1 MYCPIK
7 DVINA
12 APLCFQ
18 ENVELNAYDEE
29 TASKEK
35 LSKAASKVLGSATA
49 VLTMLVDLLT
59 FSSCWHLW
67 LEGLFFW
74 WAPVW
79 RRSAQ
84 RSTGCSRERI
94 FIFIRRLIKSS
105 TGGLVSLLGKQ
116 QKSCALGCIIT
127 GIAHRQVWV
136 IWVIIL
142 IIWRMKMGA
151 DALSQ
156 NVLFHPGCSLNFPL
170 KGRKKQLE
178 LLCLSFCHHVLVSC
192 LVETKKGRCP
202 AARSD
207 VTGSPW
213 RSRFSTSDTKS
224 LALLQPPLE
233 ALKAAAVVNRSRQ
246 AC

>member
-1 MYCPIK
+1 MYRPIK

-35 LSKAASKVLGSATA
+35 LSKAASKVLGTATA

-105 TGGLVSLLGKQ
+105 NGGLIGLLGKQ
-116 QKSCALGCIIT
+116 QKPCALGCIIT
-127 GIAHRQVWV
+127 GIAQRQVWV
-136 IWVIIL
+136 IWVTIL
-142 IIWRMKMGA
+142 TTWRMKMGA

-170 KGRKKQLE
+170 KGRKTNLN
-178 LLCLSFCHHVLVSC
+178 CSVFLSATTCSLVVW
-192 LVETKKGRCP
+192 LKPKKEDAPPLTAMSPVRP
-202 AARSD
+202 DAP
-207 VTGSPW
+207 GSP
-213 RSRFSTSDTKS
+213 RLTQRALRFSS
-224 LALLQPPLE
+224 LRW
-233 ALKAAAVVNRSRQ
+233 KH
-246 AC
+246 